1 MSGFDVIV
9 IGSGPNGLTT
19 AALLARAGRKVTVL
33 ERRDV
38 VGGLAASEEF
48 HSGYRSA
55 GLLHDTTG
63 LRPAVVDALKL
74 TQHGLRMR
82 SHRPDL
88 LALLRAGEGMTIP
101 GDPGKAFATIGSISK
116 HDAARFAEFHA
127 FIDRFRPVLADF
139 LNSPLPNI
147 VDIESAGTWDLMRRA
162 LRVRRLG
169 GGPMMDLLRV
179 PPLSV
184 RDWLDEWFTTDL
196 LKASLALDAVGGN
209 WLGPRS
215 PGSAANLLL
224 HEAVAGPGIEGGG
237 HALVA
242 ALRAAAEALGV
253 VIRTG
258 ARVARAIVHDGKVT
272 GVALDGGEEIASKVV
287 AASCDPKTAFAM
299 LPEGAVPFPL
309 RRHIAD
315 YRMRGST
322 AQVLLALNKPLRF
335 ACREDEDIARART
348 GRDMNELER
357 AFDAIKYRRFSE
369 RPILDIFVPSVESP
383 DIAPAGH
390 AVVSML
396 VHYAPRDLDGGWND
410 EQRRQLGDA
419 AVAALQAHAPGV
431 KETIVS
437 GQVLTPEDIEQRYGI
452 AGGHIFHG
460 ECALD
465 QILVRPTPECS
476 GHATPVPGFYL
487 CGGGT
492 HPGGGL
498 TCAPG
503 ALAAAR
509 ILKDRRF
516 P

>member
-9 IGSGPNGLTT
+9 IGSGPNGLTA
-19 AALLARAGRKVTVL
+19 AALLAKAGRKVVVL

-38 VGGLAASEEF
+38 IGGLAASEEF
-48 HSGYRSA
+48 HAGYRSA

-63 LRPAVVDALKL
+63 LRPAVVDALRL
-74 TQHGLRMR
+74 TQHGLRLR
-82 SHRPDL
+82 SQRPDR
-88 LALLRAGEGMTIP
+88 LALLRTGEGLTIP
-101 GDPGKAFATIGSISK
+101 GDPGSADATLGSISK
-116 HDAARFAEFHA
+116 HDAARFVEFHA
-127 FIDRFRPVLADF
+127 WIDGVRPVLADF

-184 RDWLDEWFTTDL
+184 RDWLDEWFTMDL
-196 LKASLALDAVGGN
+196 LKAALALDAVGGN

-215 PGSAANLLL
+215 PGSATNLLL

-242 ALRAAAEALGV
+242 ALRAAAESLGV

-258 ARVARAIVHDGKVT
+258 ARVARVTVHDGRAA
-272 GVALDGGEEIASKVV
+272 GVALDSGEEIAAKVV

-299 LPEGAVPFPL
+299 LPEGMVPFTL
-309 RRHIAD
+309 RRRIAD

-322 AQVLLALNKPLRF
+322 AQVLLALDKPLRF
-335 ACREDEDIARART
+335 ACRKGEDIARART
-348 GRDMNELER
+348 GADMNELER

-383 DIAPAGH
+383 DLATAGH

-410 EQRRQLGDA
+410 DQRRRLGDA
-419 AVAALQAHAPGV
+419 AVAVLAEHASGV
-431 KETIVS
+431 KESIVS
-437 GQVLTPEDIEQRYGI
+437 GKVLTPADIEARYGI
-452 AGGHIFHG
+452 SGGHIFHG

-465 QILVRPTPECS
+465 QILIRPTPECS

-487 CGGGT
+487 CGSGT

-503 ALAAAR
+503 LLAAAA
-509 ILKDRRF
+509 ILKGRTRV
-516 P
+516 